1 MDGPGMT
8 PSAQTLPSPS
18 NGSSN
23 GFSNFTN
30 GHGSGNPQVGFTP
43 DNINGTMTNVQS
55 FRSIPQSAQHQL
67 LTSFNPDRYRG
78 MLARA
83 ETLRAAGWTEQTSG
97 DLASIMALLALWQ
110 KDYR

>member
-1 MDGPGMT
+1 MM

-18 NGSSN
+18 NGSAN
-23 GFSNFTN
+23 GYPSYTN
-30 GHGSGNPQVGFTP
+30 GHGPGNPQVGFNSDHTASP
-43 DNINGTMTNVQS
+43 MANPQS
-55 FRSIPQSAQHQL
+55 FRTIPQSAQSQL
-67 LTSFNPDRYRG
+67 LSSFSLERYRS